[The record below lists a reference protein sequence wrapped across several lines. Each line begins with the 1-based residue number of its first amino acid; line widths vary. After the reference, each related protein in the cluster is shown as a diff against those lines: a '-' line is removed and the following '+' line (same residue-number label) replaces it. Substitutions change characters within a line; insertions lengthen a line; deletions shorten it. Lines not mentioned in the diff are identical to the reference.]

1 MTNEFLANPA
11 NIIQFQK
18 RILGFTTPFG
28 ILIRYGKVRAG
39 VSNTQ
44 LMLYFLAMALLALMF
59 SELVALMRT
68 GTVTPFIATDNF
80 IAMGLMAVLV
90 RLTPLSGTHAAEHQV
105 ILALSQGLP
114 LTLETV
120 RQQSR
125 VDPRCGSST
134 IILLL
139 MTSPGLILV
148 WNGMMTMNNLSL
160 GLGSLGLLLT
170 LWLGP
175 GISQGVQALLLTK
188 EPTDQQLKDAI
199 DVAEE
204 LRAKMELS

>member
-11 NIIQFQK
+11 NTIQFQK

-39 VSNTQ
+39 VSHSK
-44 LMLYFLAMALLALMF
+44 LMLYFLGMALLALMF
-59 SELVALMRT
+59 SELVAIMRT
-68 GTVTPFIATDNF
+68 GTVTPFIATDNL

-90 RLTPLSGTHAAEHQV
+90 RLTPLSGIHAAEHQV

-134 IILLL
+134 VILLL
-139 MTSPGLILV
+139 MASPGLILA

-175 GISQGVQALLLTK
+175 RISQWVQGLLLTK

-199 DVAEE
+199 GVAEE